1 MTKVTCDS
9 LDLVSTKVQ
18 IVDDHFLFAEALGS
32 VIREIPAYDLV
43 GIAVTGSQAISM
55 AQEKQPDVILLDFHL
70 PGYSADVL
78 APRLRSMARDAKI
91 IILTSDQTQASM
103 VKGVQAGAAGYLTK
117 DRALDDV
124 IRALDDVAAGGVVL
138 TKQQIEVARQG
149 EVERGEALTQRE
161 IEILR
166 LLQRGR
172 DTIAIADA
180 LTISANTVR
189 THLQNLFTKLGAHS
203 KLEAVAFAKER
214 GVLE

>member
-1 MTKVTCDS
+1 
-9 LDLVSTKVQ
+9 
-18 IVDDHFLFAEALGS
+18 
-32 VIREIPAYDLV
+32 
-43 GIAVTGSQAISM
+43 M

-103 VKGVQAGAAGYLTK
+103 VKGVQAGASGYLTK

-124 IRALDDVAAGGVVL
+124 IRALDDVSAGGVVL
-138 TKQQIEVARQG
+138 TREQVEMARKGEVAP
-149 EVERGEALTQRE
+149 GEALTQRE

-214 GVLE
+214 GVLD